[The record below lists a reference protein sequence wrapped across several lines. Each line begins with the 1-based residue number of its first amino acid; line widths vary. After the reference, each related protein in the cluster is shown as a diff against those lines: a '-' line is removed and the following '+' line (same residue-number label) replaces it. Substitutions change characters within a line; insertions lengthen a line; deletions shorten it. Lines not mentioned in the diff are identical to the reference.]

1 MFEVTEKANS
11 VIKEILEKQEKPLA
25 VRIVLQDG

>member
-1 MFEVTEKANS
+1 MLEVTEKANS
-11 VIKEILEKQEKPLA
+11 VIKDILKKQDKPLA

>member
-1 MFEVTEKANS
+1 MFEVTEKAS
-11 VIKEILEKQEKPLA
+11 STIKDILEKQEKPFA